1 MFSIICY
8 MSSEIKTNKE
18 LTKYS
23 KELAED
29 IKLNEYNL
37 KEKSLM
43 CSSLWAKWLSYLYM
57 EKENIDK
64 LTQLKQKI
72 IKSKMSDNKN
82 SDSVLRLKSEEK
94 IAENDEKIKKINLL
108 IKQTNDSID
117 FIERALNILS
127 NFGFNIKNCIEIF
140 KLQLK

>member
-1 MFSIICY
+1 

-23 KELAED
+23 KELEED

>member
-1 MFSIICY
+1 

-94 IAENDEKIKKINLL
+94 IAENNEKIKKINLL